1 MSVFNAAITRDAG
14 TDALVPE
21 PVVAQIIQGM
31 PQFSSVLT
39 LARRVPMSSR
49 TTRQPVLSAL
59 PTAYFVTAETGTS
72 ALKQTTN
79 QDWENV
85 VLTAE
90 EMAVIVP
97 IPEAYFDD
105 AMVPIWDEVRPRMA
119 EALGTLIDAACLFG
133 VSKPSTW
140 SPAIYQTSVLKG
152 NHSNS
157 VTDLG
162 VAVARAGE
170 ELAKDGF
177 SVNGF
182 AARPGL
188 HWNLVG
194 MRDTTG
200 QPIYVPSVRGSVGPT
215 GDLYGFPL
223 QEVKSGGWNSTEAN
237 LIVGDWSMAVV
248 GMRQDITF
256 RVFTEGVI
264 SNAAGDVVLN
274 LMQQDHIALRMVMRM
289 GFATANPVT
298 RLNTNAATRY
308 PFYTIR
314 PNTGYTYS

>member
-1 MSVFNAAITRDAG
+1 MTFNTAITRDAG

-21 PVVAQIIQGM
+21 PVVAQIIQEL
-31 PQFSSVLT
+31 PNFSSVLA
-39 LARRVPMSSR
+39 LARRVPMSSK

-59 PTAYFVTAETGTS
+59 PQAYFVTAETGTN
-72 ALKQTTN
+72 ALKQTSS

-85 VLTAE
+85 ILTAE
-90 EMAVIVP
+90 EIAVIVP

-105 AMVPIWDEVRPRMA
+105 SMIPVWDEVRPRMV
-119 EALGTLIDAACLFG
+119 EALGTLVDAACLFG
-133 VSKPSTW
+133 VSRPSTW
-140 SPAIYQTSVLKG
+140 SPPIYQTSVLKG

-157 VTDLG
+157 FLDLG

-177 SVNGF
+177 AVNGF
-182 AARPGL
+182 ASRPGL

-194 MRDTTG
+194 LRSTDG
-200 QPIYVPSVRGSVGPT
+200 HPIYVPSLRDGVGPT

-223 QEVKSGGWNSTEAN
+223 REVKSGGWNATEAN
-237 LIVGDWSMAVV
+237 LIVGDWSKAVV
-248 GMRQDITF
+248 GMRQDVTF

-264 SNAAGDVVLN
+264 SDASGNVVLN
-274 LMQQDHIALRMVMRM
+274 LMQQDHVALRMVMRL
-289 GFATANPVT
+289 GFATANPIT
-298 RLNTNAATRY
+298 KLNTNAATRY

-314 PNTGYTYS
+314 PNSGYTYS